1 MFIFR
6 HFLFILHY
14 LAQIK
19 QCYTFFKH
27 LFVSFPRPPPSIT
40 FAAKKNDMAT
50 IFQTEFDSIYLT
62 SLLPEEVEIESDQP
76 SIEVAF
82 YLNNLKVFA
91 STYYPFNELVR
102 VRDIRS
108 ILEAAMSLR
117 NMTLANL
124 KIVATEPV
132 FNEPQVTLPRHWR
145 TSRLC
150 TAASGLPTIRKVS

>member
-1 MFIFR
+1 
-6 HFLFILHY
+6 
-14 LAQIK
+14 
-19 QCYTFFKH
+19 
-27 LFVSFPRPPPSIT
+27 
-40 FAAKKNDMAT
+40 MAT

-62 SLLPEEVEIESDQP
+62 SMLPEEVEIESDQP

-132 FNEPQVTLPRHWR
+132 STSHRLRMMR
-145 TSRLC
+145 TATC
-150 TAASGLPTIRKVS
+150 T